1 MKIDILQLGAFPPPL
16 QAMIDAKFQV
26 HTEAELQG
34 NDALRNAIRGIITR
48 SAVDVPPALVESLPN
63 LQIISTSGVG
73 YDRIPRDVAARRG
86 IVVTNTPDVLNTAVA
101 ELCVGLVLSLL
112 RRIPEAQRFVMDG
125 KWAKSPFAMGSN
137 LSGKDVGIVGL
148 GRIGKEIARRLD
160 AFDVKLSY
168 FGRND
173 QKLAYRFEPDLHALA
188 RRSDV
193 LIVAAPGGAD
203 TSKLIDG
210 AVLEALG
217 PEGYLV
223 NMARGSL
230 VDETALLDALSNRR
244 IAGAGLDVFENEP
257 NIDARF
263 LGLDNV
269 VLTPHI
275 ASATNETRHAM
286 LRLTLDNLG
295 AFFGSRKAVTEV
307 LPG

>member
-1 MKIDILQLGAFPPPL
+1 MMIDILQVGPFPPPL
-16 QAMIDAKFQV
+16 QAMVDAEFQC
-26 HTEAELQG
+26 HSEAELEG
-34 NDALRNAIRGIITR
+34 NEGLRNAIRGIITR
-48 SAVDVPPALVESLPN
+48 SAVKVPAGLVESLPN

-73 YDRIPRDVAARRG
+73 YDLIPRAVAAKRG

-112 RRIPEAQRFVMDG
+112 RRIPEAHNFAMDG
-125 KWAKSPFAMGSN
+125 KWARGQFPMGSN
-137 LSGKDVGIVGL
+137 LSGKEVGIVGL
-148 GRIGKEIARRLD
+148 GRIGKEIARRLN
-160 AFDVKLSY
+160 AFDVRLSY

-173 QKLAYRFEPDLHALA
+173 QKLSYRFESDLISLA
-188 RRSDV
+188 RSADI
-193 LIVAAPGGAD
+193 LIVAAPGGAE

-230 VDETALLDALSNRR
+230 VDEAALLDALANRR

-257 NIDARF
+257 KIDTRF
-263 LGLDNV
+263 LELDNV

-275 ASATNETRHAM
+275 ASATNETRRAM
-286 LRLTLDNLG
+286 MRLTLDNLQ
-295 AFFGSRKAVTEV
+295 AFFASGKPVTEV
-307 LPG
+307 TAD

>member
-1 MKIDILQLGAFPPPL
+1 MKIDILQVGPFPPPL
-16 QAMIDAKFQV
+16 QAMVDAEFQC
-26 HTEAELQG
+26 HSEAELEG
-34 NDALRNAIRGIITR
+34 NDGLRNAIRGIITR
-48 SAVDVPPALVESLPN
+48 SAVKVPAALVETLPN

-73 YDRIPRDVAARRG
+73 YDLIPREVAAKRG

-112 RRIPEAQRFVMDG
+112 RRIPEAHAFAMEG
-125 KWAKSPFAMGSN
+125 KWAKGQFAMGSN
-137 LSGKDVGIVGL
+137 LSGKEVGIVGL
-148 GRIGKEIARRLD
+148 GRIGKEIARRLN

-173 QKLAYRFEPDLHALA
+173 QKLAYRFEPDLKALA
-188 RRSDV
+188 RSADV
-193 LIVAAPGGAD
+193 LIVAAPGGAE

-230 VDETALLDALSNRR
+230 VDEAALLDALSNRR

-257 NIDARF
+257 KIDARF
-263 LGLDNV
+263 LALDNV

-275 ASATNETRHAM
+275 ASATNETRRAM
-286 LRLTLDNLG
+286 MRLTLDNLQ
-295 AFFGSRKAVTEV
+295 AFFGSGKALTEV
-307 LPG
+307 VAD